1 MKDSVKAGVSVYHG
15 TVTKYIIGTV
25 CLVVL
30 IRVLQNVIISLS
42 GCNNVREN
50 ASRAM
55 ELGGKAYTA
64 YQDIRQ
70 PQRFG
75 RQ

>member
-1 MKDSVKAGVSVYHG
+1 MKDSVKAGMSIYHA
-15 TVTKYIIGTV
+15 TPTKYIIGTI
-25 CLVVL
+25 CLIVI
-30 IRVLQNVIISLS
+30 IRVLHNVTISLS
-42 GCNNVREN
+42 GCNNFREN
-50 ASRAM
+50 ASRAV

-70 PQRFG
+70 PQRFV

>member
-1 MKDSVKAGVSVYHG
+1 MKDNVSAAMVLYKSQP
-15 TVTKYIIGTV
+15 TSYIVFTICAV
-25 CLVVL
+25 IL
-30 IRVLQNVIISLS
+30 IRVLHDVITSLS
-42 GCNNVREN
+42 SCSNVREN

-70 PQRFG
+70 PQRFI

>member
-1 MKDSVKAGVSVYHG
+1 MKDNVKVGMSIYHAK
-15 TVTKYIIGTV
+15 TTKYIVFTICAV
-25 CLVVL
+25 IL

-42 GCNNVREN
+42 GCNNFREN
-50 ASRAM
+50 ASRAV
-55 ELGGKAYTA
+55 EFSEKAFTA
-64 YQDIRQ
+64 YKDIRQ

>member
-1 MKDSVKAGVSVYHG
+1 MKDSVKAGMSVYHA
-15 TVTKYIIGTV
+15 TPTKYIVFTICAV
-25 CLVVL
+25 IL
-30 IRVLQNVIISLS
+30 IRVLHDVITSLS
-42 GCNNVREN
+42 SCNNVREN
-50 ASRAM
+50 ASKAV

-70 PQRFG
+70 PQRFV